1 MMSRIT
7 IKDAQRAYELKKSW
21 LGDGGHPVPATQ
33 SQARADVCTKGLN
46 GEKCPM
52 NVTKP
57 IQELF
62 TGAVALTVLRQ
73 IEYKNQLKLRVEGE
87 KSLHVCDVCNCILR
101 LKVHTPIEF
110 IKENTNEETL
120 KKFPEYCFITKE
132 IAALK

>member
-33 SQARADVCTKGLN
+33 SQARADVCIKGCD
-46 GEKCPM
+46 GQKCPK
-52 NVTKP
+52 NVIKP

-62 TGAVALTVLRQ
+62 TGPIALTVLRQ

-87 KSLHVCDVCNCILR
+87 KSLHVCDVCNCVLR
-101 LKVHTPIEF
+101 LLLHVPIEF
-110 IKENTNEETL
+110 IKETKDAETL
-120 KKFPEYCFITKE
+120 AKYPSYCWIPKE
-132 IAALK
+132 IAAPK